1 MDIGAVVL
9 HKLINE
15 KCLDGWARI
24 KLAFFDSAY
33 NSIYSSIRRY
43 YLDYNDIPNFE
54 ELNTKARNE
63 VLRQDL
69 VALEELED
77 VPDIDL
83 DLAIDALIDQYTQN
97 TALNLIDDYV
107 DQVTLMDSED
117 IKHSLSEIVMKLDEQ
132 TATAETV
139 TTMDN
144 FSLFKDPSVK
154 VNEQVFLGIN
164 NTFDGEWG
172 GAFKQDYIM
181 IGGKRG
187 SGKSLVSA
195 NMVANQY
202 LMGNTAVLFTIEMTS
217 AETMERISSILTG
230 IPFSDIKKNNLNQ
243 QQYTKL
249 VKMRADMFEDSDEVY
264 TKYTEHADPIRFE
277 KELQSECSLKPDNQ
291 LIIIDDRELSLTS
304 IDVQLQKLK
313 AQFGD
318 KLTLCVVDYVN
329 QVDTGIG
336 DMYDWKSQIFASKKL
351 KEYGR
356 KHDLVMVS
364 PYQIDDK
371 GEARFSKGLL
381 DSPDIAFLLDAHDK
395 EDGAITLT
403 STKTRSGPEVEFTS
417 PIDWDSLKISPADIA
432 KPQKNKGGDEDE
444 DEDNSWPKKK
454 QASTKASDDIPW

>member
-9 HKLINE
+9 YKLIEE
-15 KCLDGWARI
+15 KNLDGWARL
-24 KLAFFDSAY
+24 KLAFFDTAY
-33 NSIYSSIRRY
+33 NSVFTAIRRF

-69 VALEELED
+69 AALEDLED
-77 VPDIDL
+77 IPDIEL
-83 DLAIDALIDQYTQN
+83 DLAIDALTDQYTQS
-97 TALNLIDDYV
+97 TALTLLDAYV

-117 IKHSLSEIVMKLDEQ
+117 IKHGLSEIVMKLDEQ
-132 TATAETV
+132 TTTSDVV

-144 FSLFKDPSVK
+144 FSLFKNAEDK
-154 VNEQVFLGIN
+154 TAEQVFLGIN

-181 IGGKRG
+181 IGGARG

-202 LMGNTAVLFTIEMTS
+202 TMGNTAVLFTIEMTA
-217 AETMERISSILTG
+217 AETMERISSMLTG
-230 IPFSDIKKNNLNQ
+230 ISFQDIRKNNLSQPQINR
-243 QQYTKL
+243 L
-249 VKMRADMFEDSDEVY
+249 VKMRADMFLESEDIMA
-264 TKYTEHADPIRFE
+264 KYEKHQDAVRFE

-291 LIIIDDRELSLTS
+291 IIIVDDRELSLTS

-336 DMYDWKSQIFASKKL
+336 DMYDWKSQVFASKKL
-351 KEYGR
+351 KEYAR

-364 PYQIDDK
+364 PYQIDK
-371 GEARFSKGLL
+371 TGEARFSKGLL
-381 DSPDIAFLLDAHDK
+381 DSPDLAFLLDAHSK
-395 EDGAITLT
+395 ADGCLTLT

-417 PIDWDSLKISPADIA
+417 GMDWDSLKISPVDAPKPRKGDDDDDDDGPRYNA
-432 KPQKNKGGDEDE
+432 KGT
-444 DEDNSWPKKK
+444 
-454 QASTKASDDIPW
+454 STKAPDDLPW

>member
-9 HKLINE
+9 HKLVNE
-15 KCLDGWARI
+15 KSLDGWARI

-63 VLRQDL
+63 VLRQDI
-69 VALEELED
+69 VALEDLED

-107 DQVTLMDSED
+107 DKVTLMDSED

-132 TATAETV
+132 TSTAEVV

-144 FSLFKDPSVK
+144 FSLFKDIEAK
-154 VNEQVFLGIN
+154 KQEQIYLGIN

-172 GAFKQDYIM
+172 GAFRQDYIM
-181 IGGKRG
+181 IGGERG

-202 LMGNTAVLFTIEMTS
+202 LMGNTAVLFTIEMT
-217 AETMERISSILTG
+217 ANETMERISSMLTG
-230 IPFSDIKKNNLNQ
+230 IPFSDIKKNILSQ
-243 QQYTKL
+243 AQYKKL
-249 VKMRADMFEDSDEVY
+249 VKMRADMFEDSDEAY
-264 TKYTEHADPIRFE
+264 TKYGEHQDPIRFE
-277 KELQSECSLKPDNQ
+277 KELLSECTIKPANQ
-291 LIIIDDRELSLTS
+291 IVIIDDRELSLTS

-318 KLTLCVVDYVN
+318 SLTLCVVDYVN

-336 DMYDWKSQIFASKKL
+336 DIYDWKSQIFASKKL

-356 KHDLVMVS
+356 KHDLVMIS
-364 PYQIDDK
+364 PYQIDKK

-381 DSPDIAFLLDAHDK
+381 DSPDIAFLLESHTK

-417 PIDWDSLKISPADIA
+417 PIDWDSLKISPVDIP
-432 KPQKNKGGDEDE
+432 KP
-444 DEDNSWPKKK
+444 SKK
-454 QASTKASDDIPW
+454 SDDDDDDTSPFPKRKAGARDKDDLPW